1 MKNFLNRN
9 SLFAHIPLSLIMCF
23 VLEWLSRHSF
33 LGACSFVVDHTG
45 AYLYNSFLIFLCYTL
60 CYITKKQTFMRM
72 VISAVFVTLGIVN
85 CIVLINRVT
94 PFGFTDLAMISDL
107 LTMQNTNY
115 FSFKQ
120 FLLSAGA
127 IGGY

>member
-45 AYLYNSFLIFLCYTL
+45 AYLYNSFLIFVCYTL

-72 VISAVFVTLGIVN
+72 VISAVKKVGGTRIFGNYTEKSAHITILPP
-85 CIVLINRVT
+85 LIY
-94 PFGFTDLAMISDL
+94 PEAL
-107 LTMQNTNY
+107 
-115 FSFKQ
+115 
-120 FLLSAGA
+120 FL
-127 IGGY
+127 